1 MGTSKDDLA
10 NAASAVLAMAET
22 WADSKK
28 PTIQTAEEMNLI
40 AAIARYRRI
49 RDERKRNP
57 SLKPRPFEND
67 EQPTLL
73 RQPRKRRPSSPA

>member
-22 WADSKK
+22 WADGKK

-49 RDERKRNP
+49 RDERKKNP
-57 SLKPRPFEND
+57 SLKPRPFDAD
-67 EQPTLL
+67 EQPTLPKN
-73 RQPRKRRPSSPA
+73 PRKRRQSSPA